1 MEVAVKYFLIS
12 YLGRNYNMQRKKGED
27 RVMLESYRQTTAH
40 SYTPH
45 PHQTGPDLQVVRA
58 ELVIN
63 IIVSHFFI
71 WKRIMYYETEWHGQ
85 SRIGSSNV
93 VRREKRG

>member
-40 SYTPH
+40 
-45 PHQTGPDLQVVRA
+45 QTGPDLQLVRA